1 MIYKHGTKLYKIEE
15 KVSTASGWW
24 NILSYKWRVV
34 DLARSLKEA
43 QKFKLSWEKYTENKI
58 RIR

>member
-1 MIYKHGTKLYKIEE
+1 MSDGTKLYKIEE

-34 DLARSLKEA
+34 DIARGLKEA
-43 QKFKLSWEKYTENKI
+43 QKFKISWEKYTGNKI